1 MFFFL
6 SSLSPQRTTGL
17 GCRGWMLQTEGQP
30 WLRIL
35 FSADRCWYIEGDDKT
50 EVWSTKPSPRH
61 KDHVRVVWRELETG
75 SHGGG
80 QTWIPRHSCPFFT
93 SAVLVSKTFCSC
105 YSGDF
110 FSPINHKL
118 FRVLNM
124 EIWTENCSFS
134 SRTSC
139 YGYFEAIEGIE
150 PPFCV
155 NNLYRHTQTLTWKL
169 GHWNI

>member
-1 MFFFL
+1 MLIHRRWWQDWSLKHQTQPPPQGPCQGRVERTRDRFTWRRTNMDTQTLLPFL
-6 SSLSPQRTTGL
+6 YFCCFGFKNLLFLLLRGTLNWSFKCC
-17 GCRGWMLQTEGQP
+17 GCQ
-30 WLRIL
+30 
-35 FSADRCWYIEGDDKT
+35 
-50 EVWSTKPSPRH
+50 
-61 KDHVRVVWRELETG
+61 
-75 SHGGG
+75 
-80 QTWIPRHSCPFFT
+80 
-93 SAVLVSKTFCSC
+93 
-105 YSGDF
+105 F